1 VSHDRADDLEIR
13 DILTSV
19 KTIALVGW
27 SPKPDRPATGW
38 QPS

>member
-1 VSHDRADDLEIR
+1 MTSDSEIR

-27 SPKPDRPATGW
+27 SPKPTAPATALP
-38 QPS
+38 PS